1 MIDGGLT
8 DEQLEQMSQLASNE
22 VHEATRKL
30 TNPEELDPA
39 RAADLLEQATEQL
52 AEISDADPEPTA
64 RDQVL
69 NDPPSREIDVSGE
82 TSGYFC
88 TDREIEVDSVY
99 VSEIYEP
106 GPSSTRVASLTV
118 NSELGTLG
126 FWMSLEEWLEFREAV
141 DEVAEYVE
149 AAVAE
154 ELDQA
159 RRKAGQT

>member
-8 DEQLEQMSQLASNE
+8 DEQLETMSQLASNE

-30 TNPEELDPA
+30 TQPEELDPA
-39 RAADLLEQATEQL
+39 GAADLLEKATERL
-52 AEISDADPEPTA
+52 AKISDTDPEPTA
-64 RDQVL
+64 REQIKDE
-69 NDPPSREIDVSGE
+69 PPNRKIDVSGE
-82 TSGYFC
+82 TSGHFY
-88 TDREIEVDSVY
+88 TDLELAVESVR

-106 GPSSTRVASLTV
+106 GPNSTRVASLTV
-118 NSELGTLG
+118 KSELGTFG

-154 ELDQA
+154 ELEQA
-159 RRKAGQT
+159 RRKAGKA